1 MTGAPD
7 LKWRILQLLELLPKF
22 SDIADWYSR
31 LPSTSMPQ
39 LASTDSFP
47 CMIWKWLHS
56 QSTSGLLGIKRSP
69 SRNFFGVFWGV
80 FFGDLSLHGDLVFFP
95 GVNVW
100 VLLDTLLF
108 TRLREVVWRGDK
120 GFPDEDK
127 FLSLSF
133 LCQRGM
139 GPFESGASSF
149 FKQSLTPFSNS
160 NWAISSLNSMLKNM
174 QWRINWLRVNT
185 FLSFITV

>member
-1 MTGAPD
+1 MLPSLVTGAPD
-7 LKWRILQLLELLPKF
+7 LKWRILQLLELFPKF

-31 LPSTSMPQ
+31 LPSQ

-69 SRNFFGVFWGV
+69 SRNFFGVCWGV
-80 FFGDLSLHGDLVFFP
+80 FFGDLHGVFVFFP
-95 GVNVW
+95 GVNIW
-100 VLLDTLLF
+100 LLHNTLRF
-108 TRLREVVWRGDK
+108 ARLREVVWRGDK
-120 GFPDEDK
+120 GFPDDDK

-139 GPFESGASSF
+139 GPFDSGASSF

-160 NWAISSLNSMLKNM
+160 NWAILSLNSYERGCNE
-174 QWRINWLRVNT
+174 
-185 FLSFITV
+185 